1 MSKEVDRR
9 AFLKVGGA
17 AMGLGAVYAIGGG
30 LMRAEAR
37 DLAAFLGESNGEA
50 VTPFTFVQMSDTHV
64 GFEGPPNPL
73 GTAAFEAA
81 VARVNSMST
90 RPDLVLFTG
99 DLVHDTEKPNE
110 VQTRIAKFREIA
122 SKLKVPKIY
131 FVPGEHD
138 AGLDAGVIFKE
149 AFGPTHYSF
158 DHKGVHFIALDNVSR
173 ARPEVGAEQVAW
185 MKKDLERFSKSTP
198 IIVFTHRPLFDL
210 KPEWEWFTSDG
221 PDVMDVLA
229 PFSNVTVLYGHI
241 HREHEEHNGNALHLA
256 ARSLAFG
263 FPDITAAEKKPMPFD
278 KEHPFKN
285 LGIRELVKNKEQAL
299 KVNEI
304 ELTMGEYS
312 GINGKQQLLRAVT
325 Y

>member
-1 MSKEVDRR
+1 
-9 AFLKVGGA
+9 
-17 AMGLGAVYAIGGG
+17 
-30 LMRAEAR
+30 
-37 DLAAFLGESNGEA
+37 
-50 VTPFTFVQMSDTHV
+50 
-64 GFEGPPNPL
+64 
-73 GTAAFEAA
+73 
-81 VARVNSMST
+81 
-90 RPDLVLFTG
+90 
-99 DLVHDTEKPNE
+99 
-110 VQTRIAKFREIA
+110 
-122 SKLKVPKIY
+122 
-131 FVPGEHD
+131 
-138 AGLDAGVIFKE
+138 
-149 AFGPTHYSF
+149 
-158 DHKGVHFIALDNVSR
+158 
-173 ARPEVGAEQVAW
+173 
-185 MKKDLERFSKSTP
+185 
-198 IIVFTHRPLFDL
+198 
-210 KPEWEWFTSDG
+210 
-221 PDVMDVLA
+221 VMDVLA

>member
-1 MSKEVDRR
+1 M
-9 AFLKVGGA
+9 
-17 AMGLGAVYAIGGG
+17 
-30 LMRAEAR
+30 
-37 DLAAFLGESNGEA
+37 
-50 VTPFTFVQMSDTHV
+50 P
-64 GFEGPPNPL
+64 
-73 GTAAFEAA
+73 
-81 VARVNSMST
+81 T